1 MKKKRLGLA
10 KRVEKDRNVKGEI
23 AELRFLE
30 RVTALGYVACRPFGN
45 NARFDFLVE
54 ARGRI
59 TRVQV
64 KSSWEQAE
72 TGIYHVCCVS
82 GAHYRHRPYVPGEID
97 FLAAYA
103 AGDDVWYIVPVR
115 KLPSYRTMR
124 VCPRPGRTGRY
135 ERYREAWHLLE
146 EGHNSGRVKQIWAMA
161 STSCPQIEEEERG
174 PEVEEQQTA

>member
-10 KRVEKDRNVKGEI
+10 KRVENDRNVKGEI

-45 NARFDFLVE
+45 SARYDFLVE

-64 KSSWEQAE
+64 KSSWERCE
-72 TGIYHVCCVS
+72 IGVYHVCCVS
-82 GAHYRHRPYVPGEID
+82 GAHYRNRPYEPGEID

-103 AGDDVWYIVPVR
+103 AGDDAWYIVPVR
-115 KLPSYRTMR
+115 ELPRYRTMR

-135 ERYREAWHLLE
+135 ERYREAWRLLE
-146 EGHNSGRVKQIWAMA
+146 LGRTSRMVKKIWAMA
-161 STSCPQIEEEERG
+161 SKASPQIGAQECGSEEEEKK
-174 PEVEEQQTA
+174 TA